1 MSANTLKAIAMTA
14 ELTGTELSAAAL
26 KVMDADLSAYP
37 DADVLRA
44 LERCRKELKGRLTV
58 AAVLERVAE
67 LDGRPGAEEAWATAL
82 SADDDAVTV
91 VWTDE
96 ITQALAVAKPLLDA
110 RDKVAAR
117 MAFCQAYE
125 RLVREAREARVP
137 CRWWASLGH
146 DARRRAATL
155 SAAVVAGRITQE
167 AVQPLLP
174 APADSD
180 AVVASLIGDD
190 DARLLAHVPE
200 DGRETATRG
209 LKRLRAHLAELG
221 ARAAKLEAQ
230 RAADERGRQAAMAA
244 RKASMFRAAQDRM
257 NDAGS
262 TQLPPCAEGPAHSE
276 GCMHADCSNHASPS
290 SAHIRSDPGAR

>member
-96 ITQALAVAKPLLDA
+96 ITQALAVARPLLDA

-146 DARRRAATL
+146 DARQRAATL

-174 APADSD
+174 APADGD
-180 AVVASLIGDD
+180 PVMASLIGGD
-190 DARLLAHVPE
+190 DAKLIAHVPE
-200 DGRETATRG
+200 DARETATRG

-221 ARAAKLEAQ
+221 AQAAKLEAQ
-230 RAADERGRQAAMAA
+230 RVGDERGRQAAVEA
-244 RKASMFRAAQDRM
+244 RKASMFRAAQERM
-257 NDAGS
+257 TGMGS
-262 TQLPPCAEGPAHSE
+262 TRLSPCAEEPAHTE
-276 GCMHADCSNHASPS
+276 GCVHADCLNHAGPS
-290 SAHIRSDPGAR
+290 NARIRSDPGTQ